1 VEDEGAIT
9 VPARLLTEFVAAV
22 ERQGALAALAECQP
36 FTLTLAYRPVCDWLA
51 TPFLRRRIA
60 AMPPARRA
68 DLAYLLPELADDET
82 AQPSAPLPLANWQR
96 QRLYET
102 LTHLFLAP
110 GEPLLLALDNA
121 QWCDQETLDWLH
133 YLLCATPAARL
144 LIIGAFS
151 RLELRPHDP
160 VARLQPR
167 LQQSHL
173 VSQVTLSPLSENG
186 VAALGQ
192 ALCGQ
197 PLDAMLVS
205 ALYQV
210 TEGNPRYVL
219 AALPMLS
226 LGVANAAL
234 TERIAVSLLT
244 TADVQA
250 TVQLYLAPLSTVA
263 QTVMGL
269 AALLGHTFGYELL
282 ATAALID
289 QEALLLA
296 LDELLQQGIVADVD
310 GGGYTFCHALL
321 QQAALA
327 TLSSA
332 KRLLWQKRITH
343 ARQQLAQG
351 GE

>member
-1 VEDEGAIT
+1 
-9 VPARLLTEFVAAV
+9 
-22 ERQGALAALAECQP
+22 
-36 FTLTLAYRPVCDWLA
+36 
-51 TPFLRRRIA
+51 
-60 AMPPARRA
+60 M
-68 DLAYLLPELADDET
+68 
-82 AQPSAPLPLANWQR
+82 
-96 QRLYET
+96 
-102 LTHLFLAP
+102 
-110 GEPLLLALDNA
+110 LDNA

-144 LIIGAFS
+144 LIVGAFS

-173 VSQVTLSPLSENG
+173 VSQVTLPPLSQNG

-197 PLDAMLVS
+197 PLDAALVN

-210 TEGNPRYVL
+210 TEGNPRFVL
-219 AALPMLS
+219 AALPTLP
-226 LGVANAAL
+226 LGMADAAL

-244 TADVQA
+244 AADVQA
-250 TVQLYLAPLSTVA
+250 TVQLYVAPLSPVA

-269 AALLGHTFGYELL
+269 AALLGRTFGYELL
-282 ATAALID
+282 AAAALID

-296 LDELLQQGIVADVD
+296 LDELLRQGIIVDADED
-310 GGGYTFCHALL
+310 GYAFAHALL